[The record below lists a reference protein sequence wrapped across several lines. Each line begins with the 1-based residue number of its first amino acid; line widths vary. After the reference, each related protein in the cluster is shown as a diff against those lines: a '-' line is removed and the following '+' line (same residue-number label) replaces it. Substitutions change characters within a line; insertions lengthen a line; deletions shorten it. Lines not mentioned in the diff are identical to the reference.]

1 MTDLADATEAQLARA
16 LAAKRKARRAPAKR
30 ARAVS
35 VNDPA
40 SKLNGEPGEATLRKR
55 LTPAQ
60 RQFVLARDGFWCKC
74 GSPIGWSTNDTSD
87 ALPIM
92 IAEFDHIVPLELGG
106 GAGVDNIQALCPR
119 CHRAKTKLDVAQI
132 AKAKRQ
138 AKLLK
143 PREPSK
149 RPLRSRGFARRGT
162 GE

>member
-1 MTDLADATEAQLARA
+1 MTDLAEATEAQLARA

-40 SKLNGEPGEATLRKR
+40 SKMNGEPGAGTKR
-55 LTPAQ
+55 GHISLTNIERLQ
-60 RQFVLARDGFWCKC
+60 KRQGDRCAHCPTRLGTYTDAGELHIVGFHVDHDIPLALG
-74 GSPIGWSTNDTSD
+74 GSD
-87 ALPIM
+87 ALTNWQLLC
-92 IAEFDHIVPLELGG
+92 VP
-106 GAGVDNIQALCPR
+106 

-149 RPLRSRGFARRGT
+149 RPLRSRGFAK
-162 GE
+162 